1 MRDSDLRQA
10 KTLNYVGGQWI
21 GADSGKT
28 ISVTNP
34 ATGAEIAQ
42 VPDVGTAE
50 TERAITAA
58 KEAFKTWS
66 QKTALERSNILM
78 RWYDLMLEE
87 KDYLAELMTA
97 EQGKPLAE
105 AKGEVIY
112 GANFLRWFAE
122 EGRRAYGDVIPS
134 HRADARIVVL
144 KQPVGVVAA
153 ITPWNFPIAMITR
166 KAAPAL
172 AVGCTMII
180 KPSEE
185 TPLCALAL
193 AELAERAGVPAG
205 VLNVLTGDAPTIV
218 GAMMKSPD
226 VRKVSFTGSTEVG
239 KILMR
244 QSADTVKKV
253 SMELGGNAP
262 LIVFDDADLDL
273 AVKGAIASKYRNV
286 GQTCV
291 CANRMFIQD
300 GIYDR
305 FAEKLVE
312 AVKKMKVAPGNET
325 GSELGPLINE
335 DAVAKVEAHVADAKA
350 KGGTIATGGKPHA
363 LGGLFY
369 EPTVILNATT
379 EMQFTREET
388 FGPVAPLYRF
398 KTEAEAVELANA
410 SEFGLASYF
419 FTSNLSRA
427 WRVAEAL
434 ESGIVGVNEGVISTE
449 VAPFGGVKQS
459 GVGREGSRYG
469 VDDYMEIKYVLFG
482 GLGN

>member
-1 MRDSDLRQA
+1 MRDSDIRQA

-50 TERAITAA
+50 TERAIAA
-58 KEAFKTWS
+58 ATEAFKTWS

-122 EGRRAYGDVIPS
+122 EGRRVCGDVIPS

-185 TPLCALAL
+185 TPLSALAL
-193 AELAERAGVPAG
+193 ADLAERAGVPAG

-325 GSELGPLINE
+325 GSELGPLIND

-350 KGGTIATGGKPHA
+350 KGGTIATGGKRHA

-379 EMQFTREET
+379 EMRFTREET

-482 GLGN
+482 GLGK

>member
-1 MRDSDLRQA
+1 MRDSDIRQA

-50 TERAITAA
+50 TERAIAA
-58 KEAFKTWS
+58 ATEAFKTWS

-78 RWYDLMLEE
+78 RWYELMLEE

-185 TPLCALAL
+185 TPLSALAL
-193 AELAERAGVPAG
+193 ADLAERAGVPAG
-205 VLNVLTGDAPTIV
+205 VLNVLTGDAPPIV

-305 FAEKLVE
+305 FAAKLVE
-312 AVKKMKVAPGNET
+312 AVNKMKVAPGNET
-325 GSELGPLINE
+325 GSELGPLINDE
-335 DAVAKVEAHVADAKA
+335 AVAKVEAHVADAKA
-350 KGGTIATGGKPHA
+350 KGGTIATGGKRHA

-379 EMQFTREET
+379 EMRFTREET

-482 GLGN
+482 GLGK

>member
-1 MRDSDLRQA
+1 MRDTDTRHPKALS
-10 KTLNYVGGQWI
+10 YVDGQWI

-28 ISVTNP
+28 FAVTNP

-42 VPDVGTAE
+42 VPDLGAAE
-50 TERAITAA
+50 TERAIVAA
-58 KEAFKTWS
+58 TRAFRTWS
-66 QKTALERSNILM
+66 QLTAGERCDILL
-78 RWYDLMLEE
+78 RWYDLIIEE
-87 KDYLAELMTA
+87 KDYLAELMTT

-105 AKGEVIY
+105 ARGEVVY
-112 GANFLRWFAE
+112 GASFIRWFAE

-134 HRADARIVVL
+134 HRKDARIVVM

-153 ITPWNFPIAMITR
+153 VTPWNFPNAMITR
-166 KAAPAL
+166 KAGPAL
-172 AVGCTMII
+172 AAGCTMII

-185 TPLCALAL
+185 TPLSAFAL
-193 AELAERAGVPAG
+193 AELADRAGVPAG
-205 VLNVLTGDAPTIV
+205 VLNVITGDAATVV
-218 GAMMKSPD
+218 GTLMRSKD
-226 VRKVSFTGSTEVG
+226 VRKISFTGSTEVG
-239 KILMR
+239 KLLIR

-262 LIVFDDADLDL
+262 LIIFDDADLDL
-273 AVKGAIASKYRNV
+273 AVKGALISKYRNV

-291 CANRMFIQD
+291 CANRILVQD

-305 FAEKLVE
+305 FAARLVE
-312 AVKKMKVAPGNET
+312 AVKKMKVAPGAEA
-325 GSELGPLINE
+325 GAELGPLINA
-335 DAVAKVEAHVADAKA
+335 DSIAKVEAHVADAKA
-350 KGGTIATGGKPHA
+350 KGGIIATGGKPHA

-379 EMQFTREET
+379 DMRFTREET

-398 KTEAEAVELANA
+398 KDEDEAIALAND
-410 SEFGLASYF
+410 SDFGLASYF
-419 FTSNLSRA
+419 FTSNLARA

-434 ESGIVGVNEGVISTE
+434 ESGIVGINEGVISTE

-469 VDDYMEIKYVLFG
+469 LDDYLEMKYVLFG
-482 GLGN
+482 GLGK

>member
-1 MRDSDLRQA
+1 MRDSDSKQPKILSYI
-10 KTLNYVGGQWI
+10 NGQWI
-21 GADSGKT
+21 AADSGKT
-28 ISVTNP
+28 IIVTNP
-34 ATGAEIAQ
+34 ATGAEIAR
-42 VPDVGTAE
+42 VPDLGAAE
-50 TERAITAA
+50 AERSIAAA
-58 KEAFKTWS
+58 KAAFGPWS
-66 QKTALERSNILM
+66 QKTALERANILL
-78 RWYDLMLEE
+78 RWYELMLEE

-134 HRADARIVVL
+134 HRNDARIVVL
-144 KQPVGVVAA
+144 KQPVGIVAA
-153 ITPWNFPIAMITR
+153 VTPWNFPIAMITR

-172 AVGCTMII
+172 AAGCTMIL

-185 TPLCALAL
+185 TPLSALAL
-193 AELAERAGVPAG
+193 ADLAERAGVPAG
-205 VLNVLTGDAPTIV
+205 VFNVITGDAPTVV
-218 GAMMKSPD
+218 GTLMRSND

-291 CANRMFIQD
+291 CANRILVQD

-312 AVKKMKVAPGNET
+312 AVKKMKVAPGAEA

-335 DAVAKVEAHVADAKA
+335 DAVEKVEAHVADAKA
-350 KGGTIATGGKPHA
+350 KGGTIATGGKRHA

-369 EPTVILNATT
+369 EPTVILNAKTDMRFTT
-379 EMQFTREET
+379 EET

-398 KTEAEAVELANA
+398 KDEAEAIALANA

-449 VAPFGGVKQS
+449 VAPFGGFKQS

-469 VDDYMEIKYVLFG
+469 LDDYLEIKYVLFG
-482 GLGN
+482 GLSK

>member
-1 MRDSDLRQA
+1 MRDADARQP
-10 KTLNYVGGQWI
+10 KTLSYVGGEWI
-21 GADSGKT
+21 RAESGKT
-28 ISVTNP
+28 FGVFNP
-34 ATGAEIAQ
+34 ATGTEIAQ
-42 VPDVGTAE
+42 VPDLGVAE
-50 TERAITAA
+50 TERAIAA
-58 KEAFKTWS
+58 ATEAFKTWS
-66 QKTALERSNILM
+66 QKTALERANILLA
-78 RWYDLMLEE
+78 WYELMLEE
-87 KDYLAELMTA
+87 KDYLAQLMTA

-105 AKGEVIY
+105 AKGEVVY

-134 HRADARIVVL
+134 HRGDARIVVL

-166 KAAPAL
+166 KAGPAL
-172 AVGCTMII
+172 AAGCTTII

-205 VLNVLTGDAPTIV
+205 VLNVITGDAPTVV
-218 GAMMKSPD
+218 GAMMRSND

-239 KILMR
+239 KLLMR

-291 CANRMFIQD
+291 CANRMFVQD

-305 FAEKLVE
+305 FAAKLVDE
-312 AVKKMKVAPGNET
+312 VKKMKVAPGSES
-325 GSELGPLINE
+325 GSDLGPLINE
-335 DAVAKVEAHVADAKA
+335 EAVAKVEAHVADARA
-350 KGGTIATGGKPHA
+350 KGATIATGGKRHA

-369 EPTVILNATT
+369 EPTVVLNATT
-379 EMQFTREET
+379 DMRFTREET

-398 KTEAEAVELANA
+398 KDESEAVALANA

-469 VDDYMEIKYVLFG
+469 LEDYLEVKYVLFG
-482 GLGN
+482 GLSK

>member
-1 MRDSDLRQA
+1 MRDADTRHP
-10 KTLNYVGGQWI
+10 KTLSYVDGAWI
-21 GADSGKT
+21 AADSGKT
-28 ISVTNP
+28 FGVFNP

-42 VPDVGTAE
+42 VPDLGVAE
-50 TERAITAA
+50 TERAIAAAA
-58 KEAFKTWS
+58 KAFKTWS
-66 QKTALERSNILM
+66 QKTALERANILLA
-78 RWYDLMLEE
+78 WYELMLEE
-87 KDYLAELMTA
+87 KDYLAQLMTA

-105 AKGEVIY
+105 AKGEVVY

-122 EGRRAYGDVIPS
+122 EGRRAYGDVIPT
-134 HRADARIVVL
+134 HRNDARIVVL

-166 KAAPAL
+166 KAGPAL
-172 AVGCTMII
+172 AAGCTMII

-185 TPLCALAL
+185 TPLSALAL
-193 AELAERAGVPAG
+193 ADLAAQAGVPAG
-205 VLNVLTGDAPTIV
+205 VLNVITGDAPTVV
-218 GAMMKSPD
+218 GAMMRSND

-239 KILMR
+239 KLLLR

-291 CANRMFIQD
+291 CANRMFVQD

-305 FAEKLVE
+305 FAAKLVE
-312 AVKKMKVAPGNET
+312 EVKKMKVAPGTEP
-325 GSELGPLINE
+325 GSDLGPLINE
-335 DAVAKVEAHVADAKA
+335 DAVAKVEAHVADARA
-350 KGGTIATGGKPHA
+350 KGGTVATGGKRHA

-369 EPTVILNATT
+369 EPTVILNATAD
-379 EMQFTREET
+379 MRFTREET

-398 KTEAEAVELANA
+398 KDESEAVALANA

-459 GVGREGSRYG
+459 GVGREGSHYG
-469 VDDYMEIKYVLFG
+469 LEDYLEVKYVLFG
-482 GLGN
+482 GLSR

>member
-1 MRDSDLRQA
+1 MRDSDIRQA

-50 TERAITAA
+50 TERAIAA
-58 KEAFKTWS
+58 ATEAFKTWS

-122 EGRRAYGDVIPS
+122 EGRRACGDVIPS

-185 TPLCALAL
+185 TPLSALAL
-193 AELAERAGVPAG
+193 ADLAERAGVPAG

-325 GSELGPLINE
+325 GSELGPLIND

-350 KGGTIATGGKPHA
+350 KGGTIATGGKRHA

-379 EMQFTREET
+379 EMRFTREET

-482 GLGN
+482 GLGK